1 MWDWDLIWHIFR
13 ILWSA
18 SVAVILVAAVLVT
31 IYTFVMFFGLG
42 VLEIHEKIMD
52 RRVERRRAKQ
62 RDDHDPN
69 V

>member
-18 SVAVILVAAVLVT
+18 SVAVIFVAAVLVT
-31 IYTFVMFFGLG
+31 IYTFVVFFGLG

-52 RRVERRRAKQ
+52 RRVRRRG
-62 RDDHDPN
+62 RTDDDHD
-69 V
+69 